1 MREKEVVDPCTAAP
15 IFAKSSVSIVFSM
28 ASDWMQMSPEVN
40 PLRGI
45 KEAANELIFYEL
57 VPMVRAC
64 FPIFFRNGFI

>member
-64 FPIFFRNGFI
+64 FPHLDPW